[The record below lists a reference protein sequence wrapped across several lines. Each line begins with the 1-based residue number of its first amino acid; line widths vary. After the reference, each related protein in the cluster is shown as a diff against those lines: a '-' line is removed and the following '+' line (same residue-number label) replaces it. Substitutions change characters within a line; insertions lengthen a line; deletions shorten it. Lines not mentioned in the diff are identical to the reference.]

1 MSLHP
6 APWPE
11 PSDEIAR
18 AVLAIYAGRRAPM
31 PVAARD
37 ELGELFADAEF
48 AAAFADR
55 GPEGWSPGRLML
67 VTVLQAA
74 EGLTDRQAAEVV
86 RDKLSWKYALGLS
99 LTDTGF
105 DASILSEFR
114 TRLVTHDLQT
124 RALDLMVARLVE
136 TGLLKAGGKQRTDS
150 THVLAAVRLLNQIE
164 LVGETVRACLEAL
177 AAADPDWVQAVL
189 DTSWQRRYA
198 ARVDTWRMPSS
209 KTRRVALGNDFARDG
224 HALLHAVRH
233 PASPVWL
240 RELPQVDVLRR
251 VLVQNTK
258 VTTDRTGQGVVT
270 LRDAEDGLPPG
281 RSRIVSPYDLD
292 ARWGGKRDLVWCGFK
307 LHISESCDAEAQ
319 AGPLDGGDRVPD
331 GPPNLITNVATTDAS
346 VPDTVMTD
354 PIHHDMAERGV
365 LPGEHYLDSG
375 YPSADLLVSS
385 LTDHGVRLITPLL
398 ADTSPQARAAE
409 GFDRSGFTVDWPART
424 VTCPQDKTSTWW
436 TPASQ
441 RGTDVIVVKYAGE
454 DCQPCPVKA
463 KCTTATRG
471 GRQLTLRPQPVQHAL
486 DAARAEQ
493 TTKQWQA
500 RYARRAGVEST
511 IAQATKVTDTRRAR
525 YRGLAKTTLD
535 HNIKAVA
542 LNLIRLDAWWNGEAL
557 DPRRTSHLSR
567 LEFTLAA

>member
-385 LTDHGVRLITPLL
+385 LTDYGVRLITPLL

-525 YRGLAKTTLD
+525 YRGLAKTSLD
-535 HNIKAVA
+535 HNIKAAA

-567 LEFTLAA
+567 LELSLAA